1 MHIITKSCVL
11 FVWMHTLTFVKSQ
24 GCTLEQFLN
33 SDLYDRHFD
42 VSELEPS
49 YAAGKQVRVA
59 CSIGFSGFFKLQC
72 IEGKWQSKGTKC
84 QPRSCGHPGD
94 AQFAD
99 FQLQMGDDF
108 VFGSKVVYTCH
119 KGYQMVSRSNVRR
132 CMAEGWD
139 GVVPVCE
146 AQQCP
151 VIHVDNN
158 VQVTGDPEE
167 ATFGN
172 VLRFSCKSSSEILD
186 GSAEAYCDE
195 HGQWSSQPPKC
206 KEIKCPAPVIDH
218 GNVRQAKTEYKEHEI
233 LYFDC
238 KHTYKRS
245 DDRPSKCTKV
255 GIRAEWIPTPTC
267 EMVKCRLPQV
277 SSEGTKFQPQKNV
290 FYPGESVQVICTER
304 HWIIN
309 KKITSQETTCDD
321 NGEWT
326 VDPLCREVTCS
337 NEKEMGVYS
346 WSVGWNEKITLDRTV
361 NYRCRSG
368 YRKPDGIT
376 DAKCTRNEWFPNP
389 LCEGKDRRQYT
400 ELNTRCLLLTNVF
413 ISTIYCIYECT
424 DGYKG
429 SGIVDCRE
437 NGFTG
442 SRECKGCRK
451 PEFPNGFVVGPI
463 NETLYFA
470 CREGYKLLSQGWWG
484 EAKCDETLS
493 GLQCIEKTSCGPV
506 PMIPNGQVRS
516 QENHYRQGELV
527 QITCD
532 EGYTAVNNLTCNKGK
547 WEAGGSLKTVCTP
560 AAQPCSPPPRV
571 DNAVVMTQYKKQY
584 LSETQVTYQCRH
596 GYNIDGEDTIKCQ
609 DGKWETKSI
618 KCLQYQPSHV
628 IHFICET
635 GYISGQPIRY
645 ECTSKVKPCELPEDI
660 EHGHY
665 EIIRGEE
672 FVFGTT
678 IQYFCNEGYYMG
690 TKENTRTCL
699 QENWTN
705 RAPRCEPVSCDPPP
719 VDGEVK
725 VKNLPENDNPI
736 LPDRF
741 LTFSCDVPG
750 KKLNGT
756 SVLYCGKDG
765 QWDYPFPTCEEIVC
779 SVNKM
784 HPHLRA
790 NGLPPGN
797 TTVKIGHKL
806 QFLCDGDYTRDGPQE
821 IECLS
826 TGQWSAP
833 LPTCNKKCK
842 VPSLPRGVYI
852 TPRAPGGQLSKG
864 QTLKFACTNNKHFLH
879 GNATIQCSANGQ
891 WNDSVPTCGLPLDCG
906 SPPPLTDG
914 DVTGTF
920 KFSYKHKE
928 KVEYSCQN
936 FYIMEGDRYRVCNN
950 GQWTGNMKCLKPCTI
965 DEELMKQHN
974 IAFRYSYEKKLY
986 SPHGDE
992 IEFMCIA
999 GRHVGTV
1006 GMRQRCNN
1014 GVMQL
1019 PTCQ

>member
-326 VDPLCREVTCS
+326 VDPLCRGITRIG
-337 NEKEMGVYS
+337 EMGVYS

-389 LCEGKDRRQYT
+389 LCEGTVKLTLCFLSIVWINLLT
-400 ELNTRCLLLTNVF
+400 ELCGFFFSNITAIDHFNKGIELYYLSITTLIV
-413 ISTIYCIYECT
+413 IVST
-424 DGYKG
+424 
-429 SGIVDCRE
+429 V
-437 NGFTG
+437 
-442 SRECKGCRK
+442 
-451 PEFPNGFVVGPI
+451 
-463 NETLYFA
+463 
-470 CREGYKLLSQGWWG
+470 
-484 EAKCDETLS
+484 
-493 GLQCIEKTSCGPV
+493 EKTSCGPV

-547 WEAGGSLKTVCTP
+547 WEAGGSLKTVCTRESFLACLKLP
-560 AAQPCSPPPRV
+560 DVPHAYV
-571 DNAVVMTQYKKQY
+571 
-584 LSETQVTYQCRH
+584 SEVTRRA
-596 GYNIDGEDTIKCQ
+596 E
-609 DGKWETKSI
+609 
-618 KCLQYQPSHV
+618 YQPSHV

-645 ECTSKVKPCELPEDI
+645 ECTSKGWQTAHPRRKCYLKPCELPEDI